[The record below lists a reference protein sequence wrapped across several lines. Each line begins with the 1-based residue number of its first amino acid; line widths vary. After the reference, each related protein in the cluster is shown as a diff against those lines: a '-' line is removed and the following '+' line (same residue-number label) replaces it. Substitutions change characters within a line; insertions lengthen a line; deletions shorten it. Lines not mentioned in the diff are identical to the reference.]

1 MHCIA
6 KQKILCANFKVPK
19 GVKDPVKILV
29 CHITW
34 GGGARWQGIS
44 RLPQVPS
51 YTLLPRR
58 LFKINLS
65 LSKIL
70 ADEKICSIGIHKYT
84 KFVLL
89 WYKLLK
95 FREEML
101 TTSVVLWYI
110 LKKRKFYDSFLA
122 RTARVVLT
130 VVYILIWR
138 WKEKQGKTVQR
149 AIVPRFITKM
159 KRR

>member
-1 MHCIA
+1 MKYTA
-6 KQKILCANFKVPK
+6 KLKFLCDNFKVLK
-19 GVKDPVKILV
+19 EVKDPVKIWV

-34 GGGARWQGIS
+34 GVPRWQGIS

-149 AIVPRFITKM
+149 AIVPRFIMKM